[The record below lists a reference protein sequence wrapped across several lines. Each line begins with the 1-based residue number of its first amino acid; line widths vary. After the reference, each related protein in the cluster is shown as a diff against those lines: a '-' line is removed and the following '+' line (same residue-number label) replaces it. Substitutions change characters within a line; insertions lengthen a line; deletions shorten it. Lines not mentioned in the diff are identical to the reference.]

1 MELAGSGQHIP
12 GLLGFYLLLWKATR
26 TLLCRLEVG
35 VLPKVWNF
43 LFWAR
48 GCGSSL
54 PCPWHSCSHS
64 VAPSVLS

>member
-35 VLPKVWNF
+35 VLPKVEGQ
-43 LFWAR
+43 L
-48 GCGSSL
+48 
-54 PCPWHSCSHS
+54 
-64 VAPSVLS
+64 LSIMQSFGGLKATSGTFKTK